1 MTTLRAITL
10 RSRSEYGFTLVEM
23 TITVAIIAMMTA
35 VAIPSLSSVTR
46 LELRKQS
53 RKLSGVIRATYD
65 DAALSGD
72 THRIV
77 FDMVNNTVKVQRSAN
92 SFQLEPGSNALVEA
106 SQTQTSFTQGL
117 EEMLMGAEGESSFAS
132 SDDDEGS
139 DTGESLSALGSL
151 FNINSLQR
159 EEGETSF
166 EDTGSG
172 LELGDNVSIMDV
184 WTEGADKPVA
194 EGSVSLVFFPHGFTQ
209 DALVHLQ
216 DEAGQ
221 VFTIKVWSLTGRAQV
236 FNEYVEVK
244 Q

>member
-1 MTTLRAITL
+1 MKRLTLTRP
-10 RSRSEYGFTLVEM
+10 RREHGFTLVEM

-53 RKLSGVIRATYD
+53 RKLSGMVRATYN
-65 DAALSGD
+65 DAALTGD
-72 THRIV
+72 THRIL
-77 FDMVNNTVKVQRSAN
+77 FDMESNSVKVQRSA
-92 SFQLEPGSNALVEA
+92 STFQLEPGSNALVEA
-106 SQTQTSFTQGL
+106 SQTQTSFTAGL
-117 EEMLMGAEGESSFAS
+117 EQMLMSGEGESMFPS
-132 SDDDEGS
+132 SDDEEGA

-159 EEGETSF
+159 EEGQSSF
-166 EDTGSG
+166 EDTGSS

-184 WTEGADKPVA
+184 WTEGSDKPVA
-194 EGSVSLVFFPHGFTQ
+194 EGSVSMVFFPHGFTQ
-209 DALVHLQ
+209 DALIHLQ

-221 VFTIKVWSLTGRAQV
+221 VYTIKVWSLTGRAEV

>member
-1 MTTLRAITL
+1 MLRAITR
-10 RSRSEYGFTLVEM
+10 RSHSESGFTLVEM

-53 RKLSGVIRATYD
+53 RKLSGIIRATYD
-65 DAALSGD
+65 DAALTGEM
-72 THRIV
+72 HRIV
-77 FDMVNNTVKVQRSAN
+77 FDMANNVVKVQRSAN
-92 SFQLEPGSNALVEA
+92 RFQLEPGSNALIEA
-106 SQTQTSFTQGL
+106 SQTETSFTAGL
-117 EEMLMGAEGESSFAS
+117 EEMLMGAEAESSFS
-132 SDDDEGS
+132 SDDEEGP

-236 FNEYVEVK
+236 FNEYVEVE